1 MRYWP
6 ASFVVTDRT
15 FSISAGLD
23 ASTLTPG
30 STAPDVS
37 RATPV
42 IDPCAY
48 RSEGMMRSPR
58 KANAVFSRCIR
69 PPHVTWVY
77 ACADSNA
84 PWDLDVG
91 IWDLA
96 FLVPVRGH
104 DKGGFSENVE
114 FAAPGGSQAAGQDP
128 PDRASTLATNSAARY
143 LRPSDWAPSRQAAP
157 TTQPPS
163 SGPTPDANGSLRNRS
178 RR

>member
-37 RATPV
+37 RTTPV
-42 IDPCAY
+42 IDACAY
-48 RSEGMMRSPR
+48 KSEGMMRSPME
-58 KANAVFSRCIR
+58 AQAGCSRCIR

-91 IWDLA
+91 IWDLGVFSA
-96 FLVPVRGH
+96 RSLPRAVRLV
-104 DKGGFSENVE
+104 
-114 FAAPGGSQAAGQDP
+114 
-128 PDRASTLATNSAARY
+128 T
-143 LRPSDWAPSRQAAP
+143 
-157 TTQPPS
+157 
-163 SGPTPDANGSLRNRS
+163 RS
-178 RR
+178 RCTMLPRARRRHR